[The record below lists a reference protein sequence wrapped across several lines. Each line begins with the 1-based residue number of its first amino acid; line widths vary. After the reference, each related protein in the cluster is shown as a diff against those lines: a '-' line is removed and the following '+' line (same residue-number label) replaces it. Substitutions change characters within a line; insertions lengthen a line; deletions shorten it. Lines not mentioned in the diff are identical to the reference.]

1 MPGGRVAAGLER
13 RSAGEASHGSPAG
26 YLHADEH
33 GRDDGRVR
41 SHILLRAYAH
51 DDEHGRDDG
60 RVRSHIL
67 LRVYAHD
74 DEHDHIFLPVHDDDR
89 GDGRILL
96 CFHYDYVFH
105 DTSVLLDLVC
115 S

>member
-1 MPGGRVAAGLER
+1 M
-13 RSAGEASHGSPAG
+13 
-26 YLHADEH
+26 D
-33 GRDDGRVR
+33 
-41 SHILLRAYAH
+41 LLRDISMLMNMVVMMAVSAATFFS
-51 DDEHGRDDG
+51 
-60 RVRSHIL
+60 VLMLMMMNMVVMMAVSAATL

-105 DTSVLLDLVC
+105 DTSVILDLVC